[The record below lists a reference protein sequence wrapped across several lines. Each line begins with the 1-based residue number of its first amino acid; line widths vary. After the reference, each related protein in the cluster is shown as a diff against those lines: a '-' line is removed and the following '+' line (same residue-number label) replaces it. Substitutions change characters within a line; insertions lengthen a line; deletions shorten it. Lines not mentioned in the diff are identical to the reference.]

1 MICPPS
7 PPILG
12 GTGKSH
18 SPPELGDLG
27 GNAESAVFTD
37 SFPDSATPGSY
48 TVEGFQSG
56 FGYPARIEF
65 MCFAEKSTMVG

>member
-1 MICPPS
+1 MGFDLMALLIVGMICPPS

-37 SFPDSATPGSY
+37 SFPDSATPL
-48 TVEGFQSG
+48 
-56 FGYPARIEF
+56 
-65 MCFAEKSTMVG
+65 